1 MQPLNFCWQT
11 LANVLQYILATCIIC
26 RESLHGGGIILI
38 STNDF
43 KTGVSVEID
52 GDAYVVVDFQ
62 HVKPGKGAA
71 FVRAKL
77 RNMCTGAV
85 VERTF
90 NAGEKLPKAHLDRR
104 EMEYLYHDGAYY
116 VFMDT
121 ENYEQTLLSEEQIT
135 SSKSFLKENM
145 NISVLLFKG
154 AIIGVDLPAQVTLE
168 VIETEPGIKGDTA
181 SGGNKPATLE
191 TGAVVR
197 VPFFI
202 NVGDKIR
209 VNTKTGDYIERA

>member
-1 MQPLNFCWQT
+1 M
-11 LANVLQYILATCIIC
+11 
-26 RESLHGGGIILI
+26 I

-77 RNMCTGAV
+77 KNMSSGGV

-90 NAGEKLPKAHLDRR
+90 NAGEKLSKAHLDRR

-121 ENYEQTLLSEEQIT
+121 ENYEQTLLSEEQIAD
-135 SSKSFLKENM
+135 SKSFLKENM
-145 NISVLLFKG
+145 HISVLIFKES
-154 AIIGVDLPAQVTLE
+154 IIGVDLPAQVTLE
-168 VIETEPGIKGDTA
+168 VVETEPGIKGDTA

-209 VNTKTGDYIERA
+209 VNTKTAEYIERA